1 MGCGSSLFLSP
12 PSKDTTYRL
21 WSPVSQEGDGIMKMH
36 LTDNIFE
43 VKCDGTFQESDA
55 NTKMTTEEKPQGPSN
70 PHCFALLFKEA
81 NKQYALKRTE
91 DGRVTIEETKRADNK
106 SYVFQFMGLGGFTML
121 KHFESQLYLGCDRR
135 GTVTLVENANRL
147 YPNPQTVFILNKV
160 GSGYMTT
167 E

>member
-1 MGCGSSLFLSP
+1 
-12 PSKDTTYRL
+12 
-21 WSPVSQEGDGIMKMH
+21 MKRN

-55 NTKMTTEEKPQGPSN
+55 NTKMTTLEKPQGPMN
-70 PHCFALLFKEA
+70 PHCFALLFEDVAAK
-81 NKQYALKRTE
+81 KQYALKGNKDKKE
-91 DGRVTIEETKRADNK
+91 ITIEETERADEE

-121 KHFESQLYLGCDRR
+121 KHFESKLYLGCDRH

-160 GSGYMTT
+160 GSG
-167 E
+167 